1 MRGPATKARSFGR
14 ISPVVVPILTLL
26 ATATFGSA
34 ASAAGDGTELS
45 EANVLLFD
53 TPHLRG
59 MEQSATLHYRL
70 ESSRPEE
77 GEAFTGEIVLHVR
90 PNPGESSWH
99 VDFDYLSGQRERPV
113 PPVSSATGNPVIKVF
128 LQREVVAMEK
138 RTGGNWRYFQKAI
151 KTALQDDANVE
162 STRFE
167 YRGQSVEGRRIRIDP
182 YREDPRRGQM
192 GAYARMRYAVVLSD
206 AIPGRIYELTATAA
220 ADDGTGE
227 PAFAERLRLVR
238 VERGSAE

>member
-1 MRGPATKARSFGR
+1 MIVPAGKASSPGR
-14 ISPVVVPILTLL
+14 AWTIVPLLAML
-26 ATATFGSA
+26 ATAVGGSV
-34 ASAAGDGTELS
+34 ASAAADGAELS

-59 MEQSATLHYRL
+59 MEKSASLHYRL
-70 ESSRPEE
+70 ESSGPEE

-90 PNPGESSWH
+90 PKPGEPNWH
-99 VDFDYLSGQRERPV
+99 VGFDYLSGKRERPV

-128 LQREVVAMEK
+128 LQREVVEMEK
-138 RTGGNWRYFQKAI
+138 RTGGHWRYFQKAI

-162 STRFE
+162 QTQFE

-182 YREDPRRGQM
+182 YRDDPRRGQM

-206 AIPGRIYELTATAA
+206 AVPGRIYELTATAA
-220 ADDGTGE
+220 SDRGTGE
-227 PAFAERLRLVR
+227 PEFAEKLRLVR